1 MKKLSILFVLFFA
14 ISVNAQ
20 EENTATLDNELKLN
34 IAYTLAGIPEVSY
47 ERILNEESSIGVSLL
62 IPMDDAY
69 DLKFMLTPYYRLFF
83 GKKRAAGFFI
93 EGNAA
98 VFSGD
103 YEGDFNGDFE
113 DGFNSDSSNETGFGL
128 GFAIGGKLISKS
140 NWTGELLLGLGRT
153 LINEDKTSEAY
164 PRLGIS
170 IGKRF

>member
-1 MKKLSILFVLFFA
+1 M
-14 ISVNAQ
+14 
-20 EENTATLDNELKLN
+20 DN
-34 IAYTLAGIPEVSY
+34 
-47 ERILNEESSIGVSLL
+47 
-62 IPMDDAY
+62 DY

-103 YEGDFNGDFE
+103 YGRDNYEDFE
-113 DGFNSDSSNETGFGL
+113 GGFNSDSSNETGFGL

>member
-1 MKKLSILFVLFFA
+1 MKKLSILFALLFA
-14 ISVNAQ
+14 ISINAQ
-20 EENTATLDNELKLN
+20 EENTTTLDNELKLN

-47 ERILNEESSIGVSLL
+47 ERILNEESSVGVSLL
-62 IPMDDAY
+62 IPMDNDY

-103 YEGDFNGDFE
+103 YGRDNYEDFE
-113 DGFNSDSSNETGFGL
+113 GGFNSDSSNETGFGL

-140 NWTGELLLGLGRT
+140 NWTGELLLGLG
-153 LINEDKTSEAY
+153 
-164 PRLGIS
+164 
-170 IGKRF
+170 